1 MIRLL
6 RGFEKLNAFQKLFE
20 SLYIDVITHFQDNLL
35 MVLIHRVNCQEI
47 KLLTIYR
54 LYQD

>member
-47 KLLTIYR
+47 KLLTTYR